1 MARIAVVASG
11 TRGDVQPYV
20 ALGAGL
26 KHAGHDV
33 RLIASENFASLA
45 ESAGLD
51 FAANSPDIEQMLQSD
66 AWRETTESGNFLKIL
81 GQMQAEMKRAAAQ
94 IAALTPPLLADA
106 ELIVTGMSGMGGPF
120 SIAETRGI
128 PVVQAYVVPFTPTRA
143 YPSPLV
149 PTLPFGGALNPASF
163 HVMRQMMWQSSRL
176 PDTLIRKQFGLR
188 PRPLT
193 GPYRAMARRDWPTLY
208 GFSPQVLP
216 VPADWPD
223 DQHVTGYWFLGA
235 AEDWSPPA
243 DLEAFLAAGPAPVYI
258 GFGSMGSR
266 NLEQSAHLA
275 LEALRL
281 SGQRGVLSA
290 GWGGMASNDLPDSVH
305 MVGSLPHTWLF
316 ERMAAVVHHGGAG
329 TTAAGLRAGVPSV
342 IVPHMG
348 DQAFWGRRVADLG
361 AGPAPIPRKKL
372 TAERLAQAID
382 TAVSHAAMRARADE
396 LGQRIRSEDGVG
408 RAVAIIDGYLAGKRA
423 GG

>member
-1 MARIAVVASG
+1 
-11 TRGDVQPYV
+11 
-20 ALGAGL
+20 
-26 KHAGHDV
+26 
-33 RLIASENFASLA
+33 
-45 ESAGLD
+45 
-51 FAANSPDIEQMLQSD
+51 
-66 AWRETTESGNFLKIL
+66 
-81 GQMQAEMKRAAAQ
+81 
-94 IAALTPPLLADA
+94 
-106 ELIVTGMSGMGGPF
+106 
-120 SIAETRGI
+120 
-128 PVVQAYVVPFTPTRA
+128 
-143 YPSPLV
+143 
-149 PTLPFGGALNPASF
+149 
-163 HVMRQMMWQSSRL
+163 
-176 PDTLIRKQFGLR
+176 
-188 PRPLT
+188 
-193 GPYRAMARRDWPTLY
+193 
-208 GFSPQVLP
+208 
-216 VPADWPD
+216 
-223 DQHVTGYWFLGA
+223 
-235 AEDWSPPA
+235 
-243 DLEAFLAAGPAPVYI
+243 VYI